1 MFVAAGGS
9 LPVWVVVA
17 VAFARALGST
27 LHTPAF
33 NALTPF
39 VAPPE
44 MLTRLAGIS
53 QFMQSGG
60 YILGTAIAAVV
71 YPVWGLTAMVAL
83 DVAGALLATAAVLAS
98 RIDTSTGRAAASA
111 AGNTVAPADAEP
123 VASSIDASAALEG
136 DSRLSGRSVDALSS
150 DAPVAD
156 VRVAASVAVEE
167 ESAEKP
173 AGSGADASGKPRL
186 TLRATVRAFLS
197 ESAEGYRELKRH
209 RGLFAL
215 LWIGFAF
222 SVAFSP
228 VSALFPL
235 MTIGHFGGTTTD
247 AAAAEIVFSVGMIA
261 ASALIGAT
269 GGFRNRGFSC
279 AFATLLFGAATF
291 AAGALPSGAFAVFL
305 ALSCVMGFAS
315 PLYSSPQVALMQ
327 ERIPPELLGRVFGLY
342 GAVASWAMPI
352 GLVGTA
358 LFADTI
364 GVTLFFVIGGAAM
377 MALAVLT
384 WALPSVRHI
393 DAQRDA

>member
-1 MFVAAGGS
+1 M
-9 LPVWVVVA
+9 
-17 VAFARALGST
+17 
-27 LHTPAF
+27 
-33 NALTPF
+33 
-39 VAPPE
+39 
-44 MLTRLAGIS
+44 
-53 QFMQSGG
+53 
-60 YILGTAIAAVV
+60 
-71 YPVWGLTAMVAL
+71 
-83 DVAGALLATAAVLAS
+83 
-98 RIDTSTGRAAASA
+98 
-111 AGNTVAPADAEP
+111 
-123 VASSIDASAALEG
+123 
-136 DSRLSGRSVDALSS
+136 
-150 DAPVAD
+150 
-156 VRVAASVAVEE
+156 
-167 ESAEKP
+167 
-173 AGSGADASGKPRL
+173 
-186 TLRATVRAFLS
+186 RAFLS
-197 ESAEGYRELKRH
+197 GSAEGYRELKRH

-269 GGFRNRGFSC
+269 GGFRNCGFSC

-291 AAGALPSGAFAVFL
+291 AAGVLPSGAFAVFL

-315 PLYSSPQVALMQ
+315 PLYSGPQVALMQ
-327 ERIPPELLGRVFGLY
+327 ERISPELLGRVFGLY